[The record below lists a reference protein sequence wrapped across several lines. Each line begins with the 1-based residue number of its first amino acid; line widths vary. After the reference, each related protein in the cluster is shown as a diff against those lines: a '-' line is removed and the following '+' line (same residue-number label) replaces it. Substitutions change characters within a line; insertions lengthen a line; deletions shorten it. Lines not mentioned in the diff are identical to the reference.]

1 MKRPLIGLA
10 AIALIGVAAAAFG
23 QNVTVQI
30 TSPAHKARVASCSDI
45 PFAVDAQA
53 TGTTLTKVEI
63 YENGTRIRNLTKAPY
78 EFNRTA
84 PPDGLYRY
92 AARAIS
98 AAGDTVTSDT
108 VLVFMGNVKDGNMIF
123 NGDFNCGTAPWRLD
137 YYVNALATF
146 TVLPDMG
153 ITADSAGAYIEIQ
166 NIGDAVWAVQLM
178 QPFKLLKGHSYDI
191 SFTAET
197 SEPKDISIDISMD
210 YDPYAQHWTQP
221 VTVSQWGVYGPY
233 TFACE
238 VDDPKTMFKFVV
250 GGNKIPIAIDAVE
263 VIDRMWTDVK
273 SDRTPAVRSF
283 GLAPNFPNPFNP
295 ETTIPYTLERGGKVR
310 LGIYNSLG
318 ETVTVF
324 EGTQHAGSHFFRWNG
339 LDSRGNPVRSGLYVY
354 RLETDGQS
362 LSGKMMLVR

>member
-1 MKRPLIGLA
+1 MRRPLLFSSVFA
-10 AIALIGVAAAAFG
+10 MFFIAVELSG
-23 QNVTVQI
+23 QAVTVRI
-30 TSPAHKARVASCSDI
+30 TSPVNKARYASCSDI
-45 PFAVDAQA
+45 PFVIDAQA
-53 TGTTLTKVEI
+53 TGTTLTKIEI
-63 YENGTRIRNLTKAPY
+63 YENGARFRNLTKAPY

-146 TVLPDMG
+146 TVVPDLG
-153 ITADSAGAYIEIQ
+153 LTVDSSGAYIEIQ
-166 NIGDAVWAVQLM
+166 NIGDATWAVQLM
-178 QPFKLLKGHSYDI
+178 QTFKIQKGHTYEI

-197 SEPKDISIDISMD
+197 SEPKDISVDISMD

-295 ETTIPYTLERGGKVR
+295 ETTIPYTLGRGGKVR

-318 ETVTVF
+318 ETVAVF
-324 EGTQHAGSHFFRWNG
+324 EGTQPAGIHFYRWNG
-339 LDSRGNPVRSGLYVY
+339 LDSKGNPVRSGLYVY
-354 RLETDGQS
+354 RLETDGAS

>member
-1 MKRPLIGLA
+1 MKRPLINLTA
-10 AIALIGVAAAAFG
+10 VALLTAAAAAFG

-30 TSPAHKARVASCSDI
+30 TSPAHKARYASCSDI
-45 PFAVDAQA
+45 PIAVDAQV
-53 TGTTLTKVEI
+53 TGTTLTKIEI
-63 YENGTRIRNLTKAPY
+63 YENGARIRNLTRAPY
-78 EFNRTA
+78 QFNRTGL
-84 PPDGLYRY
+84 PDGLYQY

-108 VLVFMGNVKDGNMIF
+108 VLVFMGNVKDGNLIF

-146 TVLPDMG
+146 TVVPDLG
-153 ITADSAGAYIEIQ
+153 LTADSAGAFIEIQ

-178 QPFKLLKGHSYDI
+178 QPFKLRAGHTYEI

-197 SEPKDISIDISMD
+197 SEAKDITIDISMD
-210 YDPYAQHWTQP
+210 YDPYAQHWSQP

-263 VIDRMWTDVK
+263 VIDKMWTDVK
-273 SDRTPAVRSF
+273 SEKTPVVRTF
-283 GLAPNFPNPFNP
+283 ELAPNFPNPFNP
-295 ETTIPYTLERGGKVR
+295 ETTVPYTLTRSGRIRLSIVNAAGG
-310 LGIYNSLG
+310 
-318 ETVTVF
+318 TVAVM
-324 EGTQHAGSHFFRWNG
+324 EENRPAGSHFFRWNG
-339 LDSRGNPVRSGLYVY
+339 TDRNGLPAQSGLYIC
-354 RLETDGQS
+354 RLECGGQS
-362 LSGKMMLVR
+362 TSRKMMLVR